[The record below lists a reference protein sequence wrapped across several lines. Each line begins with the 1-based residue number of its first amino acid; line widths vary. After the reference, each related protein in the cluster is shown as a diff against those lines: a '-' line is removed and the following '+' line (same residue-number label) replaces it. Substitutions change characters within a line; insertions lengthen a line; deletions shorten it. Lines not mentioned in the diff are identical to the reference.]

1 MLMQDA
7 PLLIV
12 VASTTVVGLSITSA
26 AALKGWQEW
35 LALKRLEISARR
47 DKPAAPSPTARI
59 EVADL
64 KERIRKLEAIANGID
79 Y

>member
-1 MLMQDA
+1 MYDPSIMIA
-7 PLLIV
+7 
-12 VASTTVVGLSITSA
+12 VASTAVAGTGIVSA

-35 LALKRLEISARR
+35 LDLKRLELAGR
-47 DKPAAPSPTARI
+47 KGEPSPPASGTRI

-79 Y
+79 P